1 MHGVLASCLVSCA
14 TTIAINLLIRRRR
27 PQTAASP
34 QRPREPQQQQPSEPA
49 ERDGCVDDIQA
60 AAGHDQDA
68 KDFAIRQQPAAQ
80 DDDDFHFTP
89 HKTKPA
95 RSGEHLLPPGMAPFA
110 LQSPINTTKRADPY
124 DPAPRS
130 G

>member
-14 TTIAINLLIRRRR
+14 TTIAVNLLIRRRR

-34 QRPREPQQQQPSEPA
+34 QQAREAQQAPCEPA
-49 ERDGCVDDIQA
+49 GRDECVDDIKA
-60 AAGHDQDA
+60 AVGCDQDA
-68 KDFAIRQQPAAQ
+68 KGIASSVQQPAAQ
-80 DDDDFHFTP
+80 DDDFCFTP
-89 HKTKPA
+89 HKAKPA
-95 RSGEHLLPPGMAPFA
+95 RWGEHLAPFA
-110 LQSPINTTKRADPY
+110 LQSPINVTKRADPY